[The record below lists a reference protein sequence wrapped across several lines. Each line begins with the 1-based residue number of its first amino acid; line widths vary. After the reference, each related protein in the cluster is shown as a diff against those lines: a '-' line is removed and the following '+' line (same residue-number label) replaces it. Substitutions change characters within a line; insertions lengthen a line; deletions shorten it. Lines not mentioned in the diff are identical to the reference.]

1 MNIRLLPLS
10 KRKPETEDTNGGL
23 PVLPLFHNI
32 QHKSALVAGNGD
44 AAAWKVE
51 LLARAGAQVHLY
63 ASRPEPGICGRFREL
78 VRTGQVILYRRK
90 WLSRDL
96 DGHCLAI
103 CDAAGAGE
111 AARFVAAAKQY
122 GVPYNVIDRAEY
134 CSFQFGSIVNRGPV
148 VLGISTSG
156 TMPVLAQ
163 RLRVMIEKMLPTDLG
178 DWARMAGQWRTAIA
192 ARLPEVAARRTL
204 WGQVADLALS
214 GRAANDDQIAALVA
228 GADGDQGSA
237 KGRVTLVGAG
247 PGDAELLT
255 LKAVRALQSADV
267 VLYDNL
273 VSDDVLDL
281 ARREARKMPVG
292 KRGGRPSCSQS
303 EINRLMLHFAR
314 QGKHVVRLKGGD
326 PMIFGRA
333 GEEISRLQQVGI
345 SVDVVPGI
353 TTALAMASSLGV
365 SLTHRDCAQ
374 SVRFVT
380 AHRRDG
386 KLPDDLDW
394 QTIADPNT
402 TTIFYMGGRTA
413 AQISQHLRAHGLSG
427 DTPVVIGKSVSRPGQ
442 LNWYGKLDQLADGM
456 TDTGYDQPVIIGVG
470 AVFAGVCVVG
480 NDADSH
486 TTMQVLGSAR

>member
-1 MNIRLLPLS
+1 MSIRLLPLS
-10 KRKPETEDTNGGL
+10 KRKSEREEAGDSL
-23 PVLPLFHNI
+23 PVLPLFHNV
-32 QHKSALVAGNGD
+32 QQKSALVAGNGD

-51 LLARAGAQVHLY
+51 LLTRAGAAVHLY
-63 ASRPEPGICGRFREL
+63 ADRPVPGICHRLRGL
-78 VRTGQVILYRRK
+78 VRSGQVVHHRRK
-90 WLSRDL
+90 WLSQDL

-103 CDAAGAGE
+103 CDANGAGE
-111 AARFVAAAKQY
+111 AARFAAAAQQY
-122 GVPYNVIDRAEY
+122 GVPCNVIDRAEY

-163 RLRVMIEKMLPTDLG
+163 RLRVMIEKLLPADLG
-178 DWARMAGQWRTAIA
+178 DWARMAGRWRRVIA
-192 ARLPEVAARRTL
+192 ARLPEPAARRAL
-204 WGQVADLALS
+204 WGRVADLALS
-214 GRAANDDQIAALVA
+214 GPAADDDRIGALLTEADDGRRRAT
-228 GADGDQGSA
+228 
-237 KGRVTLVGAG
+237 GRVTLVGAG

-267 VLYDNL
+267 VLHDNL

-292 KRGGRPSCSQS
+292 KRGGRASCSQS

-333 GEEISRLQQVGI
+333 GEEIAQLQQVGI

-394 QTIADPNT
+394 QSIADPNT

-413 AQISQHLRAHGLSG
+413 AQISQHLQARGLSA
-427 DTPVVIGKSVSRPGQ
+427 DTPVVICKSVSRPGQ
-442 LNWYGKLDQLADGM
+442 LNWYGTLRQLADGM

-470 AVFAGVCVVG
+470 AVFAGMGAAAMPMPETVRQAG
-480 NDADSH
+480 
-486 TTMQVLGSAR
+486 